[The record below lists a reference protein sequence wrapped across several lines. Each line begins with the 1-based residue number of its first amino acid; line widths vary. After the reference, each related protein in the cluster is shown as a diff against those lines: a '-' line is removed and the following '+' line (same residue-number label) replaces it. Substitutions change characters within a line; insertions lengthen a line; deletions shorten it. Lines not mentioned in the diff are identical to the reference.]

1 MIEHVSPDGAE
12 LFKLIATY
20 LSPEDQA
27 LVRKGYEVARREH
40 GEDIRKSGELY
51 ITHPLTIAYYLA
63 EYGLDAATL
72 VAALLHDVAEDTPAS
87 IPQIRKMFGHEV
99 AQLVDGL
106 TKFEAAADVVGK
118 NGEPGLTRREQQNAT
133 LHKLFEYMVND
144 IRVGIIK
151 IFDRLHNMRTI
162 SVMPFD
168 SQKRKAQETL
178 AVYAPLANRL
188 GLWDVKNELQTI
200 SLSIID
206 REAFETIHRKLQQ
219 LIYQQQ
225 ADYSRISNE
234 LSAYLTGQGVR
245 VMDIFPSPRNI
256 YSIYNEAPPNGHKNH
271 YTIDSILRLVVVL
284 KKPVTCYEAMGYT
297 HQLWRPVPQMIDDY
311 IAAPRDNLYKS
322 LHTTV
327 MYRRQQRLKVRFRT
341 VTMNTLSEIGVLAKW
356 LSVGSPKWSP
366 EIDRD
371 EIEAHM
377 QGVIAGIREN
387 INLDPQ
393 DSELAVQGVMEDVF
407 RTQIVVFT
415 PLGDAKQLP
424 AEATPLD
431 FAYTIHTE
439 VGAQC
444 RTALVNGQPYPLNKA
459 LHDGDVVHI
468 QKRGNAPQ
476 RVWLDENLG
485 YLTTNR
491 ARGQARRW
499 FKRIA
504 EEAALKEGRQL
515 LNSELRMLGLG
526 HRPHQEIVDLFGYSA
541 PEQLYYALGRAELL
555 PTVLATRVLV
565 DRWNKGKLRRVGT
578 PVRSEDGEM
587 FVITNADEREL
598 RLCRTC
604 NPRPGDVI
612 LGFVRADKGVTIHR
626 EGCHTI
632 PTDPYTDRM
641 MKLGWGEEGS
651 RKVRLI
657 TVEIDVFDRAGLM
670 FEITELIK
678 GEGMNMSEVYAKT
691 SGGDAVIKL
700 ILEAA
705 SPRQLV
711 RVLHR
716 IQALVNVHGVRCV
729 NMV

>member
-1 MIEHVSPDGAE
+1 MVEYVSPDGSE
-12 LFKLIATY
+12 LFNLIATF
-20 LSPEDQA
+20 LSPEEQDF
-27 LVRKGYEVARREH
+27 VRKGYEYAREEH
-40 GEDIRKSGELY
+40 GDVRRKSGEPY

-72 VAALLHDVAEDTPAS
+72 VAALLHDVAEDTPTS
-87 IPQIRKMFGHEV
+87 IPDIRDMFGHEV

-106 TKFEAAADVVGK
+106 TKFEAAADVVGQ
-118 NGEPGLTRREQQNAT
+118 NGEPGLTRQEQQNAT
-133 LHKLFEYMVND
+133 LHKLFGYMVND

-162 SVMPFD
+162 EVMSPE
-168 SQKRKAQETL
+168 SQERNARETL

-188 GLWDVKNELQTI
+188 GLWGVKNELQMI
-200 SLSIID
+200 SLAIMD
-206 REAFETIHRKLQQ
+206 KAAFQAISRQLQQ

-234 LSAYLTGQGVR
+234 LSAYLTGQGVQ
-245 VMDIFPSPRNI
+245 VMDIFPYPRNI
-256 YSIYNEAPPNGHKNH
+256 YSIYKDAQPNGHKQH
-271 YTIDSILRLVVVL
+271 FSIDSILRLVVVL
-284 KKPVTCYEAMGYT
+284 KNPSTCYLALGYT

-356 LSVGSPKWSP
+356 LSVGNPLWSP

-393 DSELAVQGVMEDVF
+393 NPELAVQGVVEDVF
-407 RTQIVVFT
+407 RAQIVVFT
-415 PLGDAKQLP
+415 PMGDAKQLP

-444 RTALVNGQPYPLNKA
+444 RAAIVNGQPYPLNKA
-459 LHDGDVVHI
+459 LRDGDVVHI

-485 YLTTNR
+485 FLTTNR
-491 ARGQARRW
+491 ARSQARRW
-499 FKRIA
+499 FKRIL
-504 EEAALKEGRQL
+504 EEAALKEGRQI
-515 LNSELRMLGLG
+515 LNAELQMLGLG
-526 HRPHQEIVDLFGYSA
+526 HRPHEEIADLFGFA
-541 PEQLYYALGRAELL
+541 EVELLYHALGRAELL

-565 DRWNKGKLRRVGT
+565 DLWNKGPLRSVGT

-587 FVITNADEREL
+587 FVISSAGEREL

-604 NPRPGDVI
+604 TPRPGDII
-612 LGFVRADKGVTIHR
+612 LGFVRADKGVTVHR

-632 PTDPYTDRM
+632 PNDPFTHRM
-641 MKLGWGEEGS
+641 MKLNWGEEGS
-651 RKVRLI
+651 RKVRLV

-670 FEITELIK
+670 FEITELIQ

-691 SGGDAVIKL
+691 SSGDAIIRL
-700 ILEAA
+700 MLEAA

-716 IQALVNVHGVRCV
+716 IQALVNVYAVRCID
-729 NMV
+729 MV